1 MHTSELQRNNK
12 NEGIE
17 WKEFRISVNSLCRGD
32 EHKLIKVEF
41 LEVRK
46 GKANRKKLKINFVG
60 EAEFSMREVALI
72 ASRSSVSSTNV
83 CRSDNGCLKVR
94 FHHKVNPTA
103 HSAGTLSW
111 TSCLAG
117 ARFR

>member
-1 MHTSELQRNNK
+1 MLNRARDIQDFVPVHTSELQRNNK

-60 EAEFSMREVALI
+60 EAEFSMREVAFDGVTEFRIINKRLQI
-72 ASRSSVSSTNV
+72 GTMVVSKFDFIT
-83 CRSDNGCLKVR
+83 K
-94 FHHKVNPTA
+94 
-103 HSAGTLSW
+103 
-111 TSCLAG
+111 
-117 ARFR
+117 